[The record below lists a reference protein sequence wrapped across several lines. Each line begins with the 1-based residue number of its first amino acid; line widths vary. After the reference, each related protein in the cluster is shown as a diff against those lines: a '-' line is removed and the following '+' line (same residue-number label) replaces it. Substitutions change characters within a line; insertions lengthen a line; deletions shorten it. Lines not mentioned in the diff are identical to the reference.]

1 MHRLP
6 LRRRDT
12 ILFQGMRIMKL
23 AKAALA
29 ATLVSASLIGGLS
42 SLAAQEVSNA
52 PRGPTLTVTG
62 EGRATAIP
70 DMARFSTG
78 VVSDGKTAR
87 EALDANSTAV
97 ANMITA
103 LKGAG
108 IEARD
113 IATSGFSVQ
122 PQYAPP
128 KKDSTEP
135 PRVTG
140 YQVQNTVSVR
150 LRDLAR
156 LGDLLDK
163 MVTSGANQIGGIA
176 FDIAEPAKL
185 EDKARVAAVEDARH
199 QAELIA
205 QASGVRLVR
214 IVTVT
219 GNGGMRPMGRAMA
232 APMLMKADS
241 VPVEAGE
248 TEVQASVSVTY
259 EIEPR

>member
-1 MHRLP
+1 
-6 LRRRDT
+6 
-12 ILFQGMRIMKL
+12 MKL
-23 AKAALA
+23 VQAAPAAALA
-29 ATLVSASLIGGLS
+29 ALVSASLFAGLS
-42 SLAAQEVSNA
+42 PLSAQELSAA
-52 PRGPTLTVTG
+52 PRRPTLTVTG
-62 EGRATAIP
+62 EGHAAAAP

-78 VVSDGKTAR
+78 VISDGKTAR
-87 EALDANSTAV
+87 EALDANSKAV
-97 ANMITA
+97 ADMIAA
-103 LKGAG
+103 LKDSGV
-108 IEARD
+108 EARD

-135 PRVTG
+135 PRVVA
-140 YQVQNTVSVR
+140 YQVQNNVSVR
-150 LRDLAR
+150 LRDLGR

-163 MVTSGANQIGGIA
+163 MVTSGANQIGGIS

-214 IVTVT
+214 ILTVT
-219 GNGGMRPMGRAMA
+219 GNGGVRPMGRAMA

-248 TEVQASVSVTY
+248 AEVQASVSVTY

>member
-1 MHRLP
+1 
-6 LRRRDT
+6 
-12 ILFQGMRIMKL
+12 MKL
-23 AKAALA
+23 AKAAFA
-29 ATLVSASLIGGLS
+29 ATLVSASLIGGMS
-42 SLAAQEVSNA
+42 SLAAQDMSN
-52 PRGPTLTVTG
+52 PSRRPTLTITG
-62 EGRATAIP
+62 EGRATAVP

-78 VVSDGKTAR
+78 VVSEGKTAR
-87 EALDANSTAV
+87 EALDANSKAV
-97 ANMITA
+97 AEMIAA
-103 LKGAG
+103 LKEAG
-108 IEARD
+108 LEPRD

-176 FDIAEPAKL
+176 FEIADPSKL

-214 IVTVT
+214 VLTVT
-219 GNGGMRPMGRAMA
+219 GNGGVRPMARAMA
-232 APMLMKADS
+232 APMMMKADS

-248 TEVQASVSVTY
+248 AEIQASVTVSY
-259 EIEPR
+259 EIEAR